1 MLISLALSSRDLQSK
16 ICRLWLGFGM
26 AIRVARF
33 ARLAGKTISVKSGTL
48 SRGIDLPQ
56 RRAKIPKLVKES
68 AVERAHPTLHTVC
81 PATQYREAPLPTHRR
96 SIRERSREHASGF
109 DPLTG
114 SPVFAPPPPGILA
127 NPSALTMS
135 QPRTHTRGR
144 QWQFLIS
151 PRKRSPFSRSRLIII
166 FFFLCVINRETRAR
180 ARRSEQKNRTK
191 RDRVSSTARWKI
203 ARVKSSLRHG
213 GICSCCDCVT
223 IVSRCKDVHGFDA
236 HSKGFNGHFPARK
249 AEKSENADTEI
260 TNLHSSRT
268 RATCN
273 VDVTSH

>member
-114 SPVFAPPPPGILA
+114 SPVFAPPP
-127 NPSALTMS
+127 
-135 QPRTHTRGR
+135 RRGY
-144 QWQFLIS
+144 
-151 PRKRSPFSRSRLIII
+151 SRI
-166 FFFLCVINRETRAR
+166 
-180 ARRSEQKNRTK
+180 
-191 RDRVSSTARWKI
+191 RV
-203 ARVKSSLRHG
+203 
-213 GICSCCDCVT
+213 
-223 IVSRCKDVHGFDA
+223 
-236 HSKGFNGHFPARK
+236 P
-249 AEKSENADTEI
+249 
-260 TNLHSSRT
+260 
-268 RATCN
+268 
-273 VDVTSH
+273 